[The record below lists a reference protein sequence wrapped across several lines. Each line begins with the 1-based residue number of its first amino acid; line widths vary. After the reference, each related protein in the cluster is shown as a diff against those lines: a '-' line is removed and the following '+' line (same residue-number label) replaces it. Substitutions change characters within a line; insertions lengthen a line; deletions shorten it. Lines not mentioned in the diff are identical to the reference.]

1 MTSSRSSKDCDP
13 LSDALLVLGASSMR
27 RTKLVARGEWA
38 LSFPGLARLK
48 FVAVLDGRCW
58 ITLPD
63 VPPQPLRAGDT
74 FVLSNRAYVVASDP
88 AITPTDGAA
97 LFKNTDEVLLGREG
111 GETVAVGGGL
121 EFESDAARFLAD
133 TLFPPFMFLP
143 ARSPMAGVVA
153 TTLALLDDEMSQARL
168 GGSLMTARLA
178 DILLMQVL
186 RACISEPEAAHAA
199 WIGALADAQIGHA
212 LRLMH
217 QDLARPWTV
226 EALASAVGMSRS
238 ALASRFRHL
247 VGKPP
252 LNYLRHWRMLLAR
265 NALRHEQTSVGSLA
279 ARFGYESE
287 SAFTHA
293 YKRTFGHSPR
303 RDARQVGAL

>member
-1 MTSSRSSKDCDP
+1 M
-13 LSDALLVLGASSMR
+13 VLGASSMR

-38 LSFPGLARLK
+38 LSFPGVARLK
-48 FVAVLDGRCW
+48 FVAVIKGECW
-58 ITLPD
+58 ITLAD
-63 VPPQPLRAGDT
+63 VPSQPLRTGDT
-74 FVLSNRAYVVASDP
+74 FVLNNRPYVVASNPTVMP
-88 AITPTDGAA
+88 ADGAS
-97 LFKNTDEVLLGREG
+97 LFEDEDEVSLGREG
-111 GETVAVGGGL
+111 GETVAIGGGL
-121 EFESDAARFLAD
+121 EFGNDAARFLTDA
-133 TLFPPFMFLP
+133 FPPFMLLP
-143 ARSPMAGVVA
+143 ARSPAAGVV
-153 TTLALLDDEMSQARL
+153 TRTLALLDDEISQPQL
-168 GGSLMTARLA
+168 GSSVMTARLA

-186 RACISEPEAAHAA
+186 RACISEPQVARAA
-199 WIGALADAQIGHA
+199 WIGALADPQIGRA

-238 ALASRFRHL
+238 ALASRFRQM

-265 NALRHEQTSVGSLA
+265 NALRHEQTPVGSLA
-279 ARFGYESE
+279 ARLGYESE

-303 RDARQVGAL
+303 RDATQSDRPRGAATAGCRSARIR